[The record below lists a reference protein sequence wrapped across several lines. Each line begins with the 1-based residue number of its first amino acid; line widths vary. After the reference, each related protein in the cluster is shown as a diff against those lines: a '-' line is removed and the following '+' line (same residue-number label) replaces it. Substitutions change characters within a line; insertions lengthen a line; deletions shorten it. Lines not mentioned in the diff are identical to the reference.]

1 MCGDD
6 LFVVVPVS
14 MSDSVVSDSKYVCAC
29 SESEHAPV
37 SERVSVSC
45 AELCHVCACVS
56 YEEVSCCIVLRET
69 LFYISGSGFV
79 SLVLCHLT

>member
-37 SERVSVSC
+37 SERVPVLSLSMRPFPSVCLCLVPSC
-45 AELCHVCACVS
+45 AM
-56 YEEVSCCIVLRET
+56 
-69 LFYISGSGFV
+69 FV
-79 SLVLCHLT
+79 PV